1 MTDERTDSLSQASQ
15 TPHSDTKDNREI
27 DEMVDEIFEKG
38 VEAYDWLRGAE
49 TASDVRYGDK
59 LVAEAKTQLKTL
71 ISTQSN
77 LLDTLLEAMPEKW
90 SEEGHDW
97 METVGQYDA
106 LTEVETIIKEMQ
118 K

>member
-27 DEMVDEIFEKG
+27 EDLLENKSFIHYSCGIDADPADGFGYCTCGTKEELK
-38 VEAYDWLRGAE
+38 E
-49 TASDVRYGDK
+49 TAQSI
-59 LVAEAKTQLKTL
+59 TQL
-71 ISTQSN
+71 TQSN